1 MPETSVDAENVH
13 APADR
18 VIRVGAVLTVLGII
32 FSLIAI
38 LPLVTD
44 LELPSIW
51 WFLSMLTGV
60 GLAVILLGLIISARS
75 RRTTQSRNTQA
86 RTK

>member
-1 MPETSVDAENVH
+1 MPETSVPAVNVL
-13 APADR
+13 ATADR
-18 VIRVGAVLTVLGII
+18 VIRVGAALTVLGII

-60 GLAVILLGLIISARS
+60 GLAVILVGLIISARS
-75 RRTTQSRNTQA
+75 RRTMQA
-86 RTK
+86 RDM

>member
-1 MPETSVDAENVH
+1 MPETSVAAVNR
-13 APADR
+13 ADR
-18 VIRVGAVLTVLGII
+18 VIRLGALLTILGII

-44 LELPSIW
+44 LQLPSIW

-75 RRTTQSRNTQA
+75 RRTTRARN
-86 RTK
+86 K

>member
-1 MPETSVDAENVH
+1 MPETSVATVKR
-13 APADR
+13 ADR
-18 VIRVGAVLTVLGII
+18 VIRVGVGLTVLGLL

-38 LPLVTD
+38 LPLVSN

-75 RRTTQSRNTQA
+75 RRTKKVRA
-86 RTK
+86 M